1 MTTLPLINLLQVF
14 GIGINLAIF
23 DHKVLNSIEVI
34 ILIIDNHKYEC
45 CTKTQHNS
53 EMLEYTHQS
62 TIIIV
67 I

>member
-1 MTTLPLINLLQVF
+1 MF

-45 CTKTQHNS
+45 CTKTQYNS